1 MYQCSLFGE
10 EQELLQTL
18 PKSGTIV
25 NGKLSEQTKWELG
38 IEEKESGLWLTPSTV
53 QIEPTKERRE
63 KRIKFRKSIGRKDVP
78 GSLAEQVATKKFI
91 PIMWRTPDAN
101 MERGKRSYENMKS
114 RIDRGMPLNLNDQLN
129 AIEKGLLKEPKMFP
143 TPTTADTWT
152 DKLKSSQQKEGSMH
166 SVNLSQAVHMKEMFP
181 KKTYLTPAATEGFR
195 SNFTLKQN
203 GKKRDHSLGSITE
216 QIAQEEIQKNPEA
229 TGTLNPMWV
238 EWLMGFPIGWTDLED

>member
-38 IEEKESGLWLTPSTV
+38 IEERESGSWPTPT
-53 QIEPTKERRE
+53 TKGYGHASEGQTLM
-63 KRIKFRKSIGRKDVP
+63 IRKKV
-78 GSLAEQVATKKFI
+78 EQGIITESEGQQMLGGTTLRPPRMKK
-91 PIMWRTPDAN
+91 WN
-101 MERGKRSYENMKS
+101 
-114 RIDRGMPLNLNDQLN
+114 
-129 AIEKGLLKEPKMFP
+129 FP
-143 TPTTADTWT
+143 TPTTADTYT

-181 KKTYLTPAATEGFR
+181 TPTSSDHKGWSKGHKRAEDA
-195 SNFTLKQN
+195 SNRLDFAVEPDK
-203 GKKRDHSLGSITE
+203 GVG
-216 QIAQEEIQKNPEA
+216 
-229 TGTLNPMWV
+229 GTLNPMWV